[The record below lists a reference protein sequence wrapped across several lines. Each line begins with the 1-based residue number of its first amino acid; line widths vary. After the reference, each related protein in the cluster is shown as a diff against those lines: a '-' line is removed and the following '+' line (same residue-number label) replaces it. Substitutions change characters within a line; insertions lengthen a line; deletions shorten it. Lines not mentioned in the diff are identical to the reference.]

1 MKETVIE
8 ILKVYG
14 GEMDITDFDI
24 KYQGALITDVVLT
37 AEEEIQFWSGSPRF
51 SHSAEI
57 LIDEYTADTI
67 CFMVIDSFY
76 SF

>member
-14 GEMDITDFDI
+14 GEIDITDFDF

-57 LIDEYTADTI
+57 LINEELINYIYDLI
-67 CFMVIDSFY
+67 IDSF
-76 SF
+76 